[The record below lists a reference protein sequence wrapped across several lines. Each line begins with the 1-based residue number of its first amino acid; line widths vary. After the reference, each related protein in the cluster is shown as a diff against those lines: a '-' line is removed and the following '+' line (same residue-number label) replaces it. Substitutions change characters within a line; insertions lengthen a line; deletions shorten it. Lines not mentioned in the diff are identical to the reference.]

1 MLQSL
6 LVQRDAFMHYLAK
19 ALWYIESHYAQNI
32 SLGDIA
38 HVGGASPCHMTRAFG
53 LATGHSVMRYVR
65 ARRLSEAA
73 LVLAQGAQDILSVAL
88 QAGYSSHE
96 AFTRAFR
103 EQFQMTP
110 ERVRAQRHVANL
122 ALVGAIKM
130 DVAPGVPL
138 EAPRFEQG
146 PALLVA
152 GLVERYR
159 AETSAGIPAL
169 WQRFLPHVAPGQLV
183 YGVCCNNDDAGNFD
197 YLCAMPVSDFSQAP
211 DGWTRLRIAPQR
223 YAVFHHRGHISTI
236 RVTWHTVWNEWL
248 PQSGL
253 EVADA
258 PDFER
263 YDQHFDPA
271 SGIGGVE
278 IWLPLKA

>member
-6 LVQRDAFMHYLAK
+6 LVQREAFMHYLAK
-19 ALWYIESHYAQNI
+19 ALWYIESHYAQDI
-32 SLGDIA
+32 SLGAIA
-38 HVGGASPCHMTRAFG
+38 RVGGASPCHLTRAFG

-169 WQRFLPHVAPGQLV
+169 WQRFLPHAAPRQAV
-183 YGVCCNNDDAGNFD
+183 YGVC
-197 YLCAMPVSDFSQAP
+197 
-211 DGWTRLRIAPQR
+211 
-223 YAVFHHRGHISTI
+223 
-236 RVTWHTVWNEWL
+236 
-248 PQSGL
+248 
-253 EVADA
+253 
-258 PDFER
+258 
-263 YDQHFDPA
+263 
-271 SGIGGVE
+271 
-278 IWLPLKA
+278 

>member
-1 MLQSL
+1 
-6 LVQRDAFMHYLAK
+6 MHTLAK
-19 ALWYIESHYAQNI
+19 ALWYIESHYAENL

-38 HVGGASPCHMTRAFG
+38 HVGGASPCHLTRAFG

-73 LVLAQGAQDILSVAL
+73 RALAQGAQDILAVAVE
-88 QAGYSSHE
+88 AGYSSHE

-103 EQFQMTP
+103 DQFHVTP
-110 ERVRAQRHVANL
+110 EKVRAQRHVANL
-122 ALVGAIKM
+122 ALVDAIKM

-152 GLVERYR
+152 GLAERYR
-159 AETSAGIPAL
+159 AETAAGIPAL

-223 YAVFHHRGHISTI
+223 YAVFHHRRHISTI
-236 RVTWHTVWNEWL
+236 RTTWHAVWNEWL

-263 YDQHFDPA
+263 YNQNFDPA
-271 SGIGGVE
+271 SGNGGVE

>member
-1 MLQSL
+1 MS
-6 LVQRDAFMHYLAK
+6 YLAK
-19 ALWYIESHYAQNI
+19 ALWYIESHYADPL
-32 SLGDIA
+32 SLDDIA
-38 HVGGASPCHMTRAFG
+38 RVGGASPCHLTRAFG

-73 LVLAQGAQDILSVAL
+73 RALAQGAQDILSVAL
-88 QAGYSSHE
+88 EAGYSSHE

-103 EQFQMTP
+103 EQFQLTP
-110 ERVRAQRHVANL
+110 EMVRAQSHVANL
-122 ALVGAIKM
+122 ALVDAIKM
-130 DVAPGVPL
+130 DAAPGVPL
-138 EAPRFEQG
+138 EPPRFEQG
-146 PALLVA
+146 PAMLLA

-197 YLCAMPVSDFSQAP
+197 YLCAMPVADFSRAP
-211 DGWTRLRIAPQR
+211 DGWMRLRIAPQR
-223 YAVFHHRGHISTI
+223 YAVFRHRGHISTI
-236 RVTWHTVWNEWL
+236 RATWHTVWNTWL
-248 PQSGL
+248 PESGL

-263 YDQHFDPA
+263 YDHHFDPV
-271 SGIGGVE
+271 SGTGGVE

>member
-6 LVQRDAFMHYLAK
+6 LVQREAFMHYLAK
-19 ALWYIESHYAQNI
+19 ALWYIESHYAENI

-38 HVGGASPCHMTRAFG
+38 NVGGASPCHLTRAFG

-73 LVLAQGAQDILSVAL
+73 RALAQGAQDILAVAL
-88 QAGYSSHE
+88 EAGYSSHE

-103 EQFQMTP
+103 EQFQITP

-122 ALVGAIKM
+122 ALVDAIKM
-130 DVAPGVPL
+130 DVAPGVAL
-138 EAPRFEQG
+138 EAPRFERG

-159 AETSAGIPAL
+159 AETAAGIPAL

-197 YLCAMPVSDFSQAP
+197 YLCAIAVSDFSQASEN
-211 DGWTRLRIAPQR
+211 WTRLRIAPQR

-236 RVTWHTVWNEWL
+236 RATWHTVWNEWL

>member
-1 MLQSL
+1 
-6 LVQRDAFMHYLAK
+6 MHYLAK
-19 ALWYIESHYAQNI
+19 ALWYIESHYADN
-32 SLGDIA
+32 LTLDDIA
-38 HVGGASPCHMTRAFG
+38 RVGGASPCHLTRAFG

-73 LVLAQGAQDILSVAL
+73 RLLAQGAQDILAVAL

-103 EQFQMTP
+103 EQFHLTP
-110 ERVRAQRHVANL
+110 EMVRAQRHVANL
-122 ALVGAIKM
+122 SLVDAIRM
-130 DVAPGVPL
+130 DAAPGLSLAP
-138 EAPRFEQG
+138 PRFEQG
-146 PALLVA
+146 PAMLLT
-152 GLVERYR
+152 GLVGRYR
-159 AETSAGIPAL
+159 AQTCAGIPAL

-197 YLCAMPVSDFSQAP
+197 YLCAMPVADFSQAP
-211 DGWTRLRIAPQR
+211 AHWMRLRIAPRR
-223 YAVFHHRGHISTI
+223 YAVFRHHGHISTI
-236 RVTWHTVWNEWL
+236 RATWHTLWNIWL

-253 EVADA
+253 EVADG

-263 YDQHFDPA
+263 YDQYFDPA
-271 SGIGGVE
+271 SGTGGVE

>member
-1 MLQSL
+1 M
-6 LVQRDAFMHYLAK
+6 
-19 ALWYIESHYAQNI
+19 
-32 SLGDIA
+32 
-38 HVGGASPCHMTRAFG
+38 
-53 LATGHSVMRYVR
+53 
-65 ARRLSEAA
+65 
-73 LVLAQGAQDILSVAL
+73 LAQGAQDILAVAL

-103 EQFQMTP
+103 DQFQSRRKRYVPSATSPTSRWWTP
-110 ERVRAQRHVANL
+110 SKWMWHL
-122 ALVGAIKM
+122 ALR
-130 DVAPGVPL
+130 L

-152 GLVERYR
+152 GTARTVSRR
-159 AETSAGIPAL
+159 NGSAGIPAL

-197 YLCAMPVSDFSQAP
+197 YLCAMPVSDFSQVP

-236 RVTWHTVWNEWL
+236 RATWHTVWNEWL